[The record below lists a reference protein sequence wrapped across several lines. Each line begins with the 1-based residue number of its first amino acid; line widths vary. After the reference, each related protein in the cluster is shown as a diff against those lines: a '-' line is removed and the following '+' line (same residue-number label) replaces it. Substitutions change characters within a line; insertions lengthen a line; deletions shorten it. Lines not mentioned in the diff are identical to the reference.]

1 MNVLIALLAALGGGT
16 WVYAKFMRR
25 TGNNTKNSIITASV
39 VAFIIFV
46 VVFTIALSVDAAL

>member
-16 WVYAKFMRR
+16 WVYTKFMRR
-25 TGNNTKNSIITASV
+25 TGNNTKNSLVSAGI
-39 VAFIIFV
+39 VALIIFV